1 MDTQFTPIR
10 SVYGSC
16 LDIDF
21 SFFDADGEPQDIS
34 GDDFGILSA
43 SHRAFNEAV
52 FTKTDAAGGKLHM
65 FLSAEDAKLL
75 GMGNVN
81 WFRLR
86 RTVPGGCEDNITP
99 IYVSVQ

>member
-1 MDTQFTPIR
+1 MSIST
-10 SVYGSC
+10 VYGSC

-21 SFFDADGEPQDIS
+21 EFLDDDGNPEDIS
-34 GDDFGILSA
+34 GDDFGILA
-43 SHRAFNEAV
+43 SSGDAFSGAV
-52 FTKTDAAGGKLHM
+52 FTKTDAANGKLHM

-86 RTVPGGCEDNITP
+86 RTVPGGCEDNTTEIR
-99 IYVSVQ
+99 VNVQ